1 MLIYGVAVYDSIKDI
16 LISAKW
22 LKDPECEYE
31 ERKLPAGKYRAPLF
45 GDLTKM
51 QEKPDVIQ
59 VFGNPEQIGRLIQAK
74 TYFGGYVKATLT
86 AKTASCAEAVLP
98 ALNGEVTVA
107 IPGAGDRVFSALES
121 DELAGQNTGGLRK
134 FR

>member
-1 MLIYGVAVYDSIKDI
+1 MRIRGEK
-16 LISAKW
+16 
-22 LKDPECEYE
+22 
-31 ERKLPAGKYRAPLF
+31 APCREIQGLSF
-45 GDLTKM
+45 RRSHENA
-51 QEKPDVIQ
+51 EKPDVIQ

-107 IPGAGDRVFSALES
+107 IPGAGDRVFQLWRVTS
-121 DELAGQNTGGLRK
+121 
-134 FR
+134 